1 MVNLRFRVCPR
12 ITATP
17 YWSNSLHRL
26 CADIIC
32 RNETHNFSE
41 EFQEKTM
48 QISAS
53 LNQKIA
59 QAVQTSMRI
68 EGCKPVQSDAVKKQ
82 AQALMEQHR
91 IQVSVR
97 RK

>member
-1 MVNLRFRVCPR
+1 
-12 ITATP
+12 
-17 YWSNSLHRL
+17 
-26 CADIIC
+26 
-32 RNETHNFSE
+32 
-41 EFQEKTM
+41 M
-48 QISAS
+48 QISPS

-68 EGCKPVQSDAVKKQ
+68 EGCKPVQSAAIKKQ

-91 IQVSVR
+91 AQVSVH